1 MGIGRA
7 AHDDPRRS
15 GARILDTAEGVIIAL
30 VRCNITQ
37 AFTAIVGT
45 AKHHNV
51 APLSLADALV
61 AIAQNHATDDLDP
74 EAVRVA
80 HQTWGRLLHHRPRP
94 SPEPD
99 SSDERVTPPVQ
110 RTDSAVAKP
119 CDPLPEVRR

>member
-45 AKHHNV
+45 AKDHNV

-80 HQTWGRLLHHRPRP
+80 HQTWGRLLDRPRR
-94 SPEPD
+94 SPEPH
-99 SSDERVTPPVQ
+99 SSHERSTPAAQ
-110 RTDSAVAKP
+110 RTHSAVVKP
-119 CDPLPEVRR
+119 CDPLPEARR